1 MKSLARH
8 EGYLLIDH
16 RFSPG
21 VPADVARKSGFDPSF
36 MGEGKFLESA
46 TITCAHCLGVVVKNT
61 MRIRER
67 AYCQKCDKYICDN
80 CNAQRNA
87 PDYKHICGEAI
98 SDAIQEAAVTGIST
112 NSAIDLLTRT
122 KIIVP

>member
-1 MKSLARH
+1 MKSLSRH
-8 EGYLLIDH
+8 DGYLLIDH

-21 VPADVARKSGFDPSF
+21 VPADVARKSGFDPGL

-46 TITCAHCLGVVVKNT
+46 TITCAHCLGVVVKNA

-67 AYCQKCDKYICDN
+67 AYCSKCDKYICDG
-80 CNAQRNA
+80 CDSQRQSA
-87 PDYKHICGEAI
+87 EYKHICGEAI
-98 SDAIQEAAVTGIST
+98 SDAIQEAGATGVST
-112 NSAIDLLTRT
+112 NKTIDLLTRT